1 MVRLSTM
8 DYVFEEL
15 LGDEFLNI
23 ESIRGEGVT
32 FANCNHLID
41 CIFDFNGNEYKPA
54 DYCNYRNRVLFT
66 EDDYI
71 VVCNSSA
78 PEVYLNAR
86 GFLKLLNNTPSP
98 KAKTMLNDINEGWF
112 SAALLAEIDI

>member
-1 MVRLSTM
+1 MKLSNM
-8 DYVFEEL
+8 DFVFEDL
-15 LGDEFLNI
+15 LGDEFWNVDNF
-23 ESIRGEGVT
+23 SGNGVT
-32 FANCNHLID
+32 YANCNHLTD
-41 CIFDFNGNEYKPA
+41 CVFDFNGNDYKPI
-54 DYCNYRNRVLFT
+54 DYGNYRKQVEFT

-71 VVCNSSA
+71 VVLNSSA

-98 KAKTMLNDINEGWF
+98 KAKTMLNDINEGWL